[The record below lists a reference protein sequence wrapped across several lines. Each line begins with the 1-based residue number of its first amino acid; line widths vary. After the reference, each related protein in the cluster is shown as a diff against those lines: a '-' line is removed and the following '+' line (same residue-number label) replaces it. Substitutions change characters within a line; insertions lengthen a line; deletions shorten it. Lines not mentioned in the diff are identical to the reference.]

1 MTLRPRRRMR
11 AAPEQQEPLQ
21 RGGGEQVDVA
31 AETSIRLAHKA
42 LNRFPELVRRHKYV
56 AGGAAVAGALVVLA
70 SVALARRIRSG
81 QSAEEAVASVTQA
94 EIESLHP
101 RERDEEADPP
111 APTTLPV
118 RASTNG
124 AGSSGSYSNGSAPP
138 S

>member
-1 MTLRPRRRMR
+1 MR
-11 AAPEQQEPLQ
+11 AVPEQQEPLQ

-70 SVALARRIRSG
+70 SAAIARRMRG
-81 QSAEEAVASVTQA
+81 GESAEEAAASVTQA

-101 RERDEEADPP
+101 RERDDEDEERDTSPP
-111 APTTLPV
+111 PPITRLAHSNGV
-118 RASTNG
+118 STNG
-124 AGSSGSYSNGSAPP
+124 SSTNDAAAAS
-138 S
+138 